1 MCQSQCLPT
10 NDVSLENGGSNKAGH
25 MKLPNTYR
33 MVPLS
38 SWLPLPKA
46 LTFTYCSLFF
56 ILLLNLPGFASVETA
71 THCLIPTP
79 SKPVHVPIYVH
90 DMHAHVTVSH
100 AYLNET
106 TMYVRVH
113 TYEWTYI
120 QPQPFHPNT
129 VSEAAYLLTHG
140 TPVQWQHLP
149 QYWSSC

>member
-1 MCQSQCLPT
+1 MFAVVHQSQFHHRSRNAGPLNQNVKVMCQSQCLPT

-113 TYEWTYI
+113 TYE
-120 QPQPFHPNT
+120 
-129 VSEAAYLLTHG
+129 
-140 TPVQWQHLP
+140 
-149 QYWSSC
+149 